1 LLLIFSL
8 VQWRRFVAQEI
19 EVALYIARDAR
30 VMLDVYDA
38 IADLLPG
45 SCPRRYIRLSRRAVA
60 LVHPDDLCQHVRPV
74 ATKVGRK
81 TVAEWLN
88 NFTLDD
94 GLRQR
99 ILAEA
104 GLSESTPFTQISK
117 HALRQAC
124 QIHLA
129 AIEKAQRD
137 LRTKVRDY
145 LWQQAGTKAV
155 RRIGIVDS
163 GWACTIQDTLRGV
176 CKEAE
181 VISGVYFG
189 VSRQGHEPTA
199 DNQKHGLLRDDFR
212 NQPHHNAVEA
222 SAGVVRVWDT
232 LLREP
237 VGSVQRLER
246 NAEGRVEPVLDDAPA
261 TGRLEREAIQA
272 IRHGILEGTRARR
285 RGVALLVKLCDHFSD
300 RDFEMAATTI
310 AGNISTY
317 PTRRMADAILRLRLD
332 EGAAKGRVG
341 SLGLSALKHGV
352 AWYPGL
358 LAHYGLGWST
368 PLLKAL
374 ATVLRWQKNLSVPQK
389 AVHVDEDC
397 LDQSWRL
404 FVRRSRSRCRAT
416 CRRTAFPGLFPGAIS
431 RGYQVIHLWP
441 DRTCGPFDARSGSPL
456 VPWGNTTHAQSRV
469 GCRPRGQNRGVGVHG
484 Q

>member
-1 LLLIFSL
+1 
-8 VQWRRFVAQEI
+8 
-19 EVALYIARDAR
+19 LYIARDAR

-60 LVHPDDLCQHVRPV
+60 LVHPDDLCQQVLPV
-74 ATKVGRK
+74 AGKVGRK

-104 GLSESTPFTQISK
+104 GLPESIPFTQISK

-129 AIEKAQRD
+129 AIEKAQD
-137 LRTKVRDY
+137 GLRTKIREY

-163 GWACTIQDTLRGV
+163 GCACTIQDTIRGV
-176 CKEAE
+176 CEEAE

-199 DNQKHGLLRDDFR
+199 ANQKHGLLRDDFR
-212 NQPHHNAVEA
+212 NQPYHNPVEA
-222 SAGVVRVWDT
+222 SAGAVRTWEA

-246 NAEGRVEPVLDDAPA
+246 NADGSVEPVLDDAPA
-261 TGRLEREAIQA
+261 IRRPEREAANA
-272 IRHGILEGTRARR
+272 IRRGILEGARARR

-317 PTRRMADAILRLRLD
+317 PTRQMADAILQLGFD
-332 EGAAKGRVG
+332 DKGHVY
-341 SLGLSALKHGV
+341 SLGLSAVKHGV
-352 AWYPGL
+352 AWYPGM
-358 LAHYGLGWST
+358 LAHYGLGWLT
-368 PLLKAL
+368 PLLKSL
-374 ATVLRWQKNLSVPQK
+374 ATVLRWQKNK
-389 AVHVDEDC
+389 GFT
-397 LDQSWRL
+397 R
-404 FVRRSRSRCRAT
+404 
-416 CRRTAFPGLFPGAIS
+416 
-431 RGYQVIHLWP
+431 
-441 DRTCGPFDARSGSPL
+441 
-456 VPWGNTTHAQSRV
+456 
-469 GCRPRGQNRGVGVHG
+469 
-484 Q
+484 